1 MTVQTVNGLVK
12 CSIALALITLG
23 MLLIVRG
30 IETNTA
36 DEIKRSLNNH
46 KRTVVSD
53 ILRNMNYD
61 ALQSVQLASKLPIN
75 LSKTVVLSSIDAI
88 ISKRQATAVLI
99 ELTTNSGY
107 NGTIRLLVAVS
118 ADGIVLGA
126 RVIEHHETPGLGDKI
141 QSNRSGW
148 MDSFVDKSLSKL
160 PRHGWRV
167 RRDGGEF
174 DQFTGATITPRAVV
188 ETIHQALLFVR
199 DHHRALFE
207 INFSQTKP
215 PISG

>member
-1 MTVQTVNGLVK
+1 
-12 CSIALALITLG
+12 

-30 IETNTA
+30 IEINTA

-46 KRTVVSD
+46 KRTLVSD
-53 ILRNMNYD
+53 ILRNMDYD
-61 ALQSVQLASKLPIN
+61 ALLNVQLTPQLPIN
-75 LSKTVVLSSIDAI
+75 VSKTVVLSSIDAI
-88 ISKRQATAVLI
+88 LIDRQTTAVLI
-99 ELTTNSGY
+99 ELVTNRGY

-118 ADGIVLGA
+118 ANGVVLGA

-141 QSNRSGW
+141 QLNRSAW
-148 MDSFVDKSLSKL
+148 INSFIDKSLREL
-160 PRHGWRV
+160 PSNGWRV

-199 DHHRALFE
+199 DHHQALFE
-207 INFSQTKP
+207 VSTSHTEVMSP
-215 PISG
+215 